1 LKSFVGAAYRP
12 AQERFLDSNWTIK
25 RRSRARPCL
34 SRPDAIHIPF
44 NDRLRA
50 LLRAYELRNAMDF
63 ESIVMLAVSVL
74 MMVYLAYALLRPEKF

>member
-1 LKSFVGAAYRP
+1 MCCVRP
-12 AQERFLDSNWTIK
+12 VRRCLLDSKWTIK

-34 SRPDAIHIPF
+34 SRPHTIYVSF

-63 ESIVMLAVSVL
+63 ESIVMLTVSVL
-74 MMVYLAYALLRPEKF
+74 TMVYLAYALLRPEKF